1 MSDKELIEINKE
13 LIIQELYEW
22 AETFNPN
29 NVIYNTLL
37 EEVESDL
44 SNSYQFVCNLADKL
58 ANQQCTSSDY
68 DDIYF
73 HIEQINYNDVKIQL

>member
-1 MSDKELIEINKE
+1 MSNKELIEINKE

-22 AETFNPN
+22 AETFHPN

-37 EEVESDL
+37 EEEENNL
-44 SNSYQFVCNLADKL
+44 LNSYQYVCNLADRL

-68 DDIYF
+68 DDIHF
-73 HIEQINYNDVKIQL
+73 HIQQINYNDVKIQL